1 MPSIDSPLLNFFH
14 LSLDANNTKEGKP
27 KCVCQICG
35 STFAYDRYGNFEC
48 EIFKIRVSMLLD
60 FLQESVNVGEGD
72 AATTWKRHPRFS
84 VSSFNFLAAG
94 RSPRQL

>member
-1 MPSIDSPLLNFFH
+1 MPFMNSPLPNFFH

-35 STFAYDRYGNFEC
+35 STFAYDRYSNFDC

-60 FLQESVNVGEGD
+60 ILQERVDFGKGD
-72 AATTWKRHPRFS
+72 AATTRKRHPRFS
-84 VSSFNFLAAG
+84 VSSFNFFIIL
-94 RSPRQL
+94 LTKDT